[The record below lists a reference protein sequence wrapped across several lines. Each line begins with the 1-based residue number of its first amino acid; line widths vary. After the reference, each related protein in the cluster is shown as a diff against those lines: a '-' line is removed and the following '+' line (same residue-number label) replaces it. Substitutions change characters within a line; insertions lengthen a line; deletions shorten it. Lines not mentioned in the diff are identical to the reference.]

1 LQLGLSS
8 HENATPISILH
19 NSSAHLI
26 GPGRCIGGVAI
37 GYLGVRIFHPQPV
50 AKTVLSVG
58 GIPILIGLVAMATTS
73 EALYAALKALVC
85 VVKSNSVNGASSA
98 TLVDRAS
105 WQMLGFL
112 LKRKRNLLSMRVLHL
127 VFGLV
132 STDISSSIMKDQRG
146 GFSDLLGDLEIWCGG
161 NNYYNATIGQKGSS
175 SGDNGSEASTPSE
188 HTAGG
193 IIGKKQGASEPQT
206 QVQHFDFN
214 HADLEKALY
223 EHFLQM
229 LTEDAKNSLE
239 VLREAGIVPK
249 LLRRLSQ
256 ASPNQ
261 GSILLLLGHLL
272 AHKTSVSSADLI
284 TFGHFVVGTLPAD
297 SVTREGSLT
306 ETIELRNKCL
316 QLIHSLMY
324 TGKVL
329 NVGFCEELVSRL
341 GFDFILLFLAP
352 HLHPSTLLWA
362 LRVLLLLLTSS
373 PTLKNKFR
381 DGATST
387 FGFGRT
393 ITYHYNLCG
402 GRNGGGILPLKKQ
415 DSKLGISDDDSPMG
429 GSSPVSSGAGVTVAS
444 IASGLAGKGG
454 AGGRN
459 LAGGW
464 ARLSW
469 LLGQRCEDVRAEGT
483 DILPTEVWLILCA
496 MVLSQ
501 PCRNVSMKIGEGD
514 QMTLDGIWNYVFAVP
529 SNKMASSLYGKVTLC
544 PDAMITLL
552 TLIRCYIT
560 AETPNYAGNV
570 SSPCPPLSA
579 RKLMSPS
586 SSTGSFFNY
595 QSDVGSCL
603 IQFLCYLYSHTPEFQ
618 STFTSAEILSAL
630 AASVMPIEVKAA
642 IEASNIATDYVDY
655 EEIKAFSDS
664 EPLVLLGQKIE
675 KLNSAAIE
683 LGEDPA
689 SALSDAEGSS
699 QSNERTGGGSRHSS
713 SEESHPKESSSKLGE
728 VVHDFPHESAGLNIE
743 ALMNHPAKKIILD
756 VLRMIIID
764 WMSASGSQAQG
775 KSGMNMNVLIDTVL
789 DAGNPE
795 ISDLAGGTT
804 PSPSGGNSAC
814 SYVQCSTAIITQFH
828 TNLLG
833 TLLDHLIAFDLDR
846 MTSYLHSVALFLS
859 RLVDKLWLETFSR
872 DPQVVLDYLLVLVNH
887 CRNKRVPP
895 ATTDMI
901 YNSFN
906 RVVLFILSRR
916 SNQWDKVETLK
927 KLRNIRTVV
936 FGAGNHQQEFFGCLV
951 HVLMQLVDGLP
962 IALESGNKT
971 QWHVRVTPRPGEE
984 GLPEGADFDSRREHR
999 EAARLDSEIFST
1011 AEKVWEDLYISKK
1024 PIVEDLFKISFPSP
1038 QPPALSSLRD
1048 QIGDSANKLWLV
1060 YVATETSPGAKKNS
1074 NVASMSQSWEIHQ
1087 QLQSKLQKVT
1097 GGLTRL
1103 AGRSGIRKDSEKEKT
1118 IRELISQWPDAKKC
1132 QNVKTYI
1139 LLLYS

>member
-1 LQLGLSS
+1 MKLGLSS

-19 NSSAHLI
+19 NSSAHLM
-26 GPGRCIGGVAI
+26 GPGRCLGGVSI

-58 GIPILIGLVAMATTS
+58 GVPVLIGLVAMATTG

-85 VVKSNSVNGASSA
+85 VVKSNSVNGASSV
-98 TLVDRAS
+98 TLVDRSS

-132 STDISSSIMKDQRG
+132 STDISSAAMKEQRG
-146 GFSDLLGDLEIWCGG
+146 GFADLLGDLEIWCGG
-161 NNYYNATIGQKGSS
+161 STFHHAGCHKGSS
-175 SGDNGSEASTPSE
+175 SAENVSEASTPSE
-188 HTAGG
+188 NTGTLV
-193 IIGKKQGASEPQT
+193 KKQIGSESNSQA
-206 QVQHFDFN
+206 QHFDFN
-214 HADLEKALY
+214 HVDLEKALY

-229 LTEDAKNSLE
+229 LTEDTKNSLE
-239 VLREAGIVPK
+239 VLREAEIVPK

-256 ASPNQ
+256 NTPNQ
-261 GSILLLLGHLL
+261 ASVFLLLSHLL
-272 AHKTSVSSADLI
+272 AHKTSMSSADLI

-297 SVTREGSLT
+297 SVCREGSLT

-329 NVGFCEELVSRL
+329 NVGFCEELVTRL
-341 GFDFILLFLAP
+341 GYDFILLFLAP

-402 GRNGGGILPLKKQ
+402 GRNGGAILPLKKQ
-415 DSKLGISDDDSPMG
+415 DSKLGISDDESPLG
-429 GSSPVSSGAGVTVAS
+429 GSSPVSSGTGVTVAS
-444 IASGLAGKGG
+444 IASGLTGKGG

-459 LAGGW
+459 VAGGW

-469 LLGQRCEDVRAEGT
+469 LIGQRCEDVRTEGT

-514 QMTLDGIWNYVFAVP
+514 QMTLDAIWNYVFAIP

-544 PDAMITLL
+544 PDAIVTLL

-560 AETPNYAGNV
+560 AETPNYTGST

-579 RKLMSPS
+579 RKVLSP
-586 SSTGSFFNY
+586 TGTSGSLFNY

-618 STFTSAEILSAL
+618 GTFTSPEILSSL
-630 AASVMPIEVKAA
+630 AASVMPIEVKASLDV
-642 IEASNIATDYVDY
+642 SNHATDYMDC
-655 EEIKAFSDS
+655 EEIKTFSDA
-664 EPLVLLGQKIE
+664 EPLAVLGQKID
-675 KLNSAAIE
+675 KLSSAAIE
-683 LGEDPA
+683 LGEDPVA
-689 SALSDAEGSS
+689 VLNEDTEHQQFGLRQSS
-699 QSNERTGGGSRHSS
+699 L
-713 SEESHPKESSSKLGE
+713 EEINHKEASKLGE
-728 VVHDFPHESAGLNIE
+728 VIHDFPHESAGLNIE
-743 ALMNHPAKKIILD
+743 TLMNHPAKKIILD

-775 KSGMNMNVLIDTVL
+775 KTGMNMNVLIDTVL
-789 DAGNPE
+789 EAGNPE
-795 ISDLAGGTT
+795 INEVSVVSSSSPCSNHPYGQCTLAI
-804 PSPSGGNSAC
+804 
-814 SYVQCSTAIITQFH
+814 VTQFH

-833 TLLDHLIAFDLDR
+833 TLIDHLIAFDLDR

-962 IALESGNKT
+962 IALESATKT

-984 GLPEGADFDSRREHR
+984 ILPEGADMDCRREQR
-999 EAARLDSEIFST
+999 EAARLDSEISST
-1011 AEKVWEDLYISKK
+1011 AERVWEDLYISKK
-1024 PIVEDLFKISFPSP
+1024 PIVEDLFKVSFPSP

-1060 YVATETSPGAKKNS
+1060 YVASETSPGAKKNS

-1118 IRELISQWPDAKKC
+1118 IKELVSQWPEAKRA
-1132 QNVKTYI
+1132 QNV
-1139 LLLYS
+1139 SQE